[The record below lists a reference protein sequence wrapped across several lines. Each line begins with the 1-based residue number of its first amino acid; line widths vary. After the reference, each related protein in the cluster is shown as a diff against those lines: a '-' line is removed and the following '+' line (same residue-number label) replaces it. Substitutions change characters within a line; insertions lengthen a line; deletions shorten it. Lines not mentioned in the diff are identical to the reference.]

1 MGRTLHN
8 VKASL
13 MLCFW
18 LYEPRKFIKLIRNN
32 VGSECLR
39 VWHNYI
45 PGCVARVYYI
55 ILYPHAH
62 FSRRLVLHTSVGIA
76 LLRSSAKV
84 FLGPIQRTSR
94 SGYPPFCYVV
104 TKLFNKM
111 PYWVSIGCITTYETL

>member
-55 ILYPHAH
+55 LMHTFPRDKFDILAW
-62 FSRRLVLHTSVGIA
+62 VLLCFVYHHRSPTPQLTDKRKWIPTFLLCGHQTLQQNA
-76 LLRSSAKV
+76 LLGIYRLYNNV
-84 FLGPIQRTSR
+84 
-94 SGYPPFCYVV
+94 
-104 TKLFNKM
+104 
-111 PYWVSIGCITTYETL
+111 

>member
-1 MGRTLHN
+1 
-8 VKASL
+8 

-55 ILYPHAH
+55 LM
-62 FSRRLVLHTSVGIA
+62 HT
-76 LLRSSAKV
+76 
-84 FLGPIQRTSR
+84 FLGDMCNIRRGYCSALFISKGFPRT
-94 SGYPPFCYVV
+94 Y
-104 TKLFNKM
+104 
-111 PYWVSIGCITTYETL
+111 TTDKQKWIPTFEPKQNLQTLDNQ